1 MGSVRYPKTAFME
14 SDLSELE
21 WVLESVFE
29 ALGSTDEETKA
40 ILRRKLFLLA
50 CNGIDN
56 AEKLRATL
64 VASAQR
70 IDERSKARSRL
81 LGYSD

>member
-56 AEKLRATL
+56 P
-64 VASAQR
+64 
-70 IDERSKARSRL
+70 
-81 LGYSD
+81 